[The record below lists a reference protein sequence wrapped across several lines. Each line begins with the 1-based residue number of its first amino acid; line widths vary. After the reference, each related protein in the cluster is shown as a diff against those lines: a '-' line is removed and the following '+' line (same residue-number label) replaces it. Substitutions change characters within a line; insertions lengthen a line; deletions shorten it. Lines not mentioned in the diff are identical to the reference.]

1 MRREDIEKWLYF
13 DIPIEKE
20 LRQYYKKNGH
30 VMPGNLFFYTAQ
42 KLHGID
48 LSVRDAFRNIDPSYI
63 PEAVSFAPSGREAQ
77 FSDQLWLTKFSVSIR
92 KHPRYFPDLIHDHRF
107 IEIAYVFKGSCRQTI
122 YFENQEPEMLTLE
135 EG

>member
-63 PEAVSFAPSGREAQ
+63 PEASTVFSG
-77 FSDQLWLTKFSVSIR
+77 SD
-92 KHPRYFPDLIHDHRF
+92 P
-107 IEIAYVFKGSCRQTI
+107 
-122 YFENQEPEMLTLE
+122 
-135 EG
+135 